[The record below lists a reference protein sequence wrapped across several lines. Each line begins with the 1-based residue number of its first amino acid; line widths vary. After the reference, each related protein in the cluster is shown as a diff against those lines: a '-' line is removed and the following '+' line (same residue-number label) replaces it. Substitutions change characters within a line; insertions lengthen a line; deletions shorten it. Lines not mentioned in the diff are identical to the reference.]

1 MSYSWERIKNILI
14 KEFIQ
19 VLRNP
24 RLRLLLFLPPLFQ
37 TLVFGYAVTSD
48 VRNISIALYD
58 LDNTPASRELVRDF
72 TYSKYFTVKKVIYTD
87 REEKDLIDHAEVNA
101 VLNIERGFGRA
112 LVAGRTAP
120 VQLIIDGTDSNT
132 AAIILNYAGQV
143 IEEYSMRTAPL
154 ELKKFPQLDLRPR
167 VWFNENLESRNFY
180 IPGVIALIVTLITLL
195 LSSLS
200 IVREKEIGTI
210 EQLIVSPIRPAE
222 LILGKLLPFV
232 LISLFE
238 VILVTVVAVFW
249 FNIPLRGSLLLLF
262 GATLVYVLTTLGVGL
277 FISTI
282 AKTQQEAMMSVFL
295 FIFPAMLLSGFVY
308 PIANMPVWV
317 QYITYLNPLRYFL
330 VILRGI
336 FLKGTGIN
344 ILWPPL
350 LVLLVLGLSILY
362 LSSLRFKKTLG

>member
-1 MSYSWERIKNILI
+1 MYSWERIKNILI

-24 RLRLLLFLPPLFQ
+24 RLRLLLFVPPLFQ

-58 LDNTPASRELVRDF
+58 LDNTPASRELARSF
-72 TYSKYFTVKKVIYTD
+72 TYSKYFNVKNVISTD
-87 REEKDLIDHAEVNA
+87 REEKDLIDHAAVNA
-101 VLNIERGFGRA
+101 VLSISPGFGREVA
-112 LVAGRTAP
+112 AGRTAP

-143 IEEYSMRTAPL
+143 GELYSARIVPAVIKGLPRV
-154 ELKKFPQLDLRPR
+154 DLQPR

-180 IPGVIALIVTLITLL
+180 VPGVIALIVTLITLL

-232 LISLFE
+232 LISLLE
-238 VILVTVVAVFW
+238 VTLVTAVAVFW
-249 FNIPLRGSLLLLF
+249 FAIPLRGSLLLLL
-262 GATLVYVLTTLGVGL
+262 GATLVYVMTTLGVGL

-308 PIANMPVWV
+308 PIANMPGWI

-330 VILRGI
+330 VILRGV
-336 FLKGTGIN
+336 FLKGSGIN
-344 ILWPPL
+344 ILWPSL
-350 LVLLVLGLSILY
+350 LVLLVLGLSVLY
-362 LSSLRFKKTLG
+362 LSSLRFKKRLS